1 MTTFSPAQDPLI
13 LERYAVGTLERKL
26 QNKIALQEAWGWPKE
41 PKRPMVCLPAGMSDD
56 LGGELFTE
64 LLEGILDM
72 DVSLVVLG
80 KGSSE
85 FGATFTKLSKAHAHR
100 VRIMKNEEAAL
111 HQLLAAADM
120 ALVLTDDQEETLEQC
135 LAYGVVPITLPSLL
149 VEDYNPVQETGNA
162 FLFTEPTVWKAFGA
176 LVRACETYKFP
187 FDWRTIQ
194 RHGMEETK

>member
-1 MTTFSPAQDPLI
+1 MAPLSPAQDPLI

-41 PKRPMVCLPAGMSDD
+41 PKRPMLCLPSGMSAD
-56 LGGELFTE
+56 LGGEVFTE
-64 LLEGILDM
+64 LLEGILQL

-85 FGATFTKLSKAHAHR
+85 FGATFTKLSKAQSHR
-100 VRIMKNEEAAL
+100 VRIMKNEEVAQ
-111 HQLLAAADM
+111 HQLLAASDM
-120 ALVLTDDQEETLEQC
+120 ALILTDHQEEDIEHC
-135 LAYGVVPITLPSLL
+135 LAYGAVPITLPSLL

-162 FLFTEPTVWKAFGA
+162 FLFEEATVWKVFAT

-194 RHGMEETK
+194 RHGMEGR